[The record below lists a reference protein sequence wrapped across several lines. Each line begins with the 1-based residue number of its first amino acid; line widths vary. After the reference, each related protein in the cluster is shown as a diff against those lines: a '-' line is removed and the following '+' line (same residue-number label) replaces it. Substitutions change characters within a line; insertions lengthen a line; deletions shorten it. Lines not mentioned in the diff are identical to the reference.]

1 MIKVLAVIALL
12 SVAQILP
19 SCGGPGASSTGNDD
33 GPAPPQV
40 IGWVDEKRQRNWETI
55 PYMVVINSHEYGVPY
70 EFYRDVNIGDLVKYD
85 GNKWTIVRKA
95 GR

>member
-1 MIKVLAVIALL
+1 MMKVLAVIALL

-19 SCGGPGASSTGNDD
+19 SCGGRPGASSGDD

-55 PYMVVINSHEYGVPY
+55 PYMIVINHIEHGVPY